1 MSAFSGSERLCPAHM
16 MANYVAGRCWIPG
29 KRTPLRPRVLDPQDS
44 WEDPVQPREVSRVSN
59 CAGAPQPLSSI
70 TVHAGV
76 RVPGGGSGTSSGET
90 IAFPSGDL
98 VLVMTRRGIHDDML
112 PRKGDSNS
120 HGARPVY

>member
-1 MSAFSGSERLCPAHM
+1 MSASSGSERLYPAHM

-59 CAGAPQPLSSI
+59 CAGALQPLSST

-76 RVPGGGSGTSSGET
+76 RVPGGGFRNVIGRNNRFSVGRSC
-90 IAFPSGDL
+90 PGDDKERD
-98 VLVMTRRGIHDDML
+98 TRRYITWKRGFKL
-112 PRKGDSNS
+112 QWR
-120 HGARPVY
+120 